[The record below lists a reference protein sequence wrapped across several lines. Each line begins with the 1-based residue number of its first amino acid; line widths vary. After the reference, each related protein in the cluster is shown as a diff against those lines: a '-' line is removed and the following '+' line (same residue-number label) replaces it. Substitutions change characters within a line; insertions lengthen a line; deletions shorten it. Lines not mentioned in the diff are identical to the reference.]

1 MSTSEQFADYKDK
14 KLVFLLTQ
22 GKIDKAVEIF
32 NAHEMDLYITGPL
45 ATSKELQ
52 ERMLSCNFA
61 NIHNLMSPDWSFH
74 SDKDAIVDFINNYE
88 KDNIKF
94 FLFHAFPKVL
104 KKFSNEFCDEK
115 KANIEIVS
123 KTESKL

>member
-1 MSTSEQFADYKDK
+1 
-14 KLVFLLTQ
+14 
-22 GKIDKAVEIF
+22 
-32 NAHEMDLYITGPL
+32 
-45 ATSKELQ
+45 
-52 ERMLSCNFA
+52 
-61 NIHNLMSPDWSFH
+61 MSPDWSFH
-74 SDKDAIVDFINNYE
+74 SDKDAIADFINSCE